1 MDGTTGAGHSG
12 STSATRSEC
21 MVVQV
26 RDLRD
31 PPVALPFLDMCDIVV
46 GLVLPLNPFQSKIK
60 LNQKRYPLECIPQ
73 SNVCIQDHHDQVV

>member
-12 STSATRSEC
+12 STSAARSEC

-26 RDLRD
+26 KDLCD

-46 GLVLPLNPFQSKIK
+46 GLVLPLKPFQSKIK
-60 LNQKRYPLECIPQ
+60 LNQKRGSSGMYPPVECLHSRSP
-73 SNVCIQDHHDQVV
+73 